1 MRVVLDTNVLVAF
14 LLTRGHT
21 MSVILDG
28 WERGDFDLLT
38 SPPLIAEV
46 GSTLK
51 KANLRQR
58 IRPEAAGALLEAL
71 AEEAIHTPGALELR
85 GVTPDP
91 DDDRV
96 VSCAV
101 EGNADIIVS
110 RDAHLLGLK
119 EYEGIRVVE
128 PAEFVR
134 LLAAG
139 KPG

>member
-1 MRVVLDTNVLVAF
+1 
-14 LLTRGHT
+14 
-21 MSVILDG
+21 
-28 WERGDFDLLT
+28 
-38 SPPLIAEV
+38 
-46 GSTLK
+46 
-51 KANLRQR
+51 
-58 IRPEAAGALLEAL
+58 
-71 AEEAIHTPGALELR
+71 
-85 GVTPDP
+85 
-91 DDDRV
+91 

>member
-1 MRVVLDTNVLVAF
+1 
-14 LLTRGHT
+14 

-28 WERGDFDLLT
+28 RERGDFDLLT
-38 SPPLIAEV
+38 SPPLITEV
-46 GSTLK
+46 RSTLK